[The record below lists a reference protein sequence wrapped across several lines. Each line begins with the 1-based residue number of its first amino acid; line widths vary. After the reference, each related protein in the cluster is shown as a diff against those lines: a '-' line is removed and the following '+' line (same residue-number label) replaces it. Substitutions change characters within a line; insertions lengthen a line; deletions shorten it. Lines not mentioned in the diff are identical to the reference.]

1 MAYIGEVI
9 HQGEGAVYTTPIL
22 RGGDGGRFRLDVLA
36 VTGGSPSL
44 SCDIETRNN
53 NESSWTVAGSF
64 TAITAASAGTPAE
77 KDISSGLRELVRL
90 KLTMTAGTLCRVR
103 VLPPAFH

>member
-1 MAYIGEVI
+1 MAFIGEVL
-9 HQGEGAVYTTPIL
+9 HQSEGAVYTTPIM
-22 RGGDGGRFRLDVLA
+22 REGDGGRFRLDVLA
-36 VTGGSPSL
+36 LEGTTPSL

-64 TAITAASAGTPAE
+64 TAITSESSGTPAE
-77 KDISSGLRELVRL
+77 KDITSGLRELVRL
-90 KLTMTAGTLCRVR
+90 KLTLTAGSLARVR